1 MRGENTKEKN
11 SFVVDTSFVLAYLLP
26 DEKEQGVEE
35 MFSKFEENKINFVS
49 PYLLLYEIMNGLRS
63 AVVQKRISPKQAE
76 LLLDSF
82 LNIGILF
89 EKVDEKQV
97 LGLALNKSITA
108 YDASYV
114 WLAKSKKLKLLT
126 LDETLISILK

>member
-1 MRGENTKEKN
+1 MRGENTEKKN
-11 SFVVDTSFVLAYLLP
+11 TYVIDTSFVLAYLMP

-35 MFSKFEENKINFVS
+35 MFSKFEENKVSFVS
-49 PYLLLYEIMNGLRS
+49 PHLLLYETMNGLRS
-63 AVVQKRISPKQAE
+63 AVVQKRLSPKEAE

-114 WLAKSKKLKLLT
+114 WLAKSQNIGLLT
-126 LDETLISILK
+126 LDERLENVLK

>member
-1 MRGENTKEKN
+1 MKSRRPPIWKN
-11 SFVVDTSFVLAYLLP
+11 
-26 DEKEQGVEE
+26 
-35 MFSKFEENKINFVS
+35 
-49 PYLLLYEIMNGLRS
+49 LLLYETVNGLRP
-63 AVVQKRISPKQAE
+63 AVVQKRLTPKEAE

-114 WLAKSKKLKLLT
+114 WLAKSQNIGLLT
-126 LDETLISILK
+126 LDERLENVLK